1 MYLYFPTHVCVCVWV
16 CVCARVGAVAFYVR
30 KFCGVV
36 FPERLTHARVVA
48 NDGAVEETNGMMKT
62 IIPDMTNESSRPIIC
77 QRVAKRR
84 AHTLPE
90 GEELRNR
97 CQEMQEAGATQPG
110 AQRAFS
116 VLDRL
121 LLTHPVWLQ
130 LSLKQ
135 ESVLYILLREPV
147 GTFLVRKC
155 SVSQRKVLCMR
166 VTADRSSSSVKE
178 CFICEEDYTFA
189 LESSALSFPDLCRL
203 VAFYCVSRDVL
214 PLPLQLPDAIAN
226 ATTHRQLESISH
238 MGQDFWNSPSPSE
251 LQNGPLAS
259 LSSSLIQVEAA
270 LDRWRVQGHS
280 SQGKLCFINPLFL
293 QLEVW
298 KQSQLQ
304 SHSASNKRHRFKR
317 SMRLRLSE
325 SSMNLSLE
333 GVGSYSPPPSIEMP
347 GGSDRLRD
355 SNSKRRVHAG
365 AGVLRRT
372 PALSPGSAGS
382 EEEDMMVARAPQVEQ
397 PLDVRQPIPADAP
410 AIEVALLAPER
421 RPAPSLA
428 ELDSNSSFSSLDEEN
443 DSDSDCESG
452 VQTQTQ
458 DSRRPPL
465 VRSRGRGGLHRMSE
479 AFVCFFAPDKRLAR
493 LVQELSRDRRSIF
506 GATVQDFLLA
516 QTGLLKSVA
525 AASPSSPR
533 VTSVQLL
540 EGVRLFLSQA
550 KFCLLESGELEPPI
564 ETLVPESEKDLA
576 LERAMFSCVLRPLK
590 SHLDKALVALHQH
603 DASSQRFQRNLL
615 RLKGEGA
622 AERLG
627 MRMGVPDG
635 RQVDKVKRKLALMRR
650 THSPVDKVLLLL
662 QICKC
667 VQKGAGT
674 AHAGQEV
681 SWEDF
686 LPSLSY
692 VIVESNKP
700 HILMEVEY
708 MMELLLDQRVRQ
720 PSSDP
725 EYGPGPVD
733 LRLPYVRGPGS
744 AEAVALSAES
754 RGSEAKGDPSEP
766 EVRSDTVP
774 GRGAQ
779 RRADLAVA
787 SRREQPGAG
796 AAVRRHLRRVRP
808 AAVHAVLAQRRRDA
822 RPAAPGPAAGPGG
835 PQRGRPLPLLPEDRP
850 RLQQDAAAH
859 QRRRRGPE

>member
-1 MYLYFPTHVCVCVWV
+1 
-16 CVCARVGAVAFYVR
+16 
-30 KFCGVV
+30 
-36 FPERLTHARVVA
+36 
-48 NDGAVEETNGMMKT
+48 
-62 IIPDMTNESSRPIIC
+62 
-77 QRVAKRR
+77 
-84 AHTLPE
+84 
-90 GEELRNR
+90 
-97 CQEMQEAGATQPG
+97 MQEAGATQPG

-121 LLTHPVWLQ
+121 LLTHSVWLQ

-155 SVSQRKVLCMR
+155 SLSKRKVLCVR

-226 ATTHRQLESISH
+226 AMTHRQLESISH
-238 MGQDFWNSPSPSE
+238 MGQDFWNSPSASE

-259 LSSSLIQVEAA
+259 VSSSLIQVEAA
-270 LDRWRVQGHS
+270 LDRWRVQG
-280 SQGKLCFINPLFL
+280 SQSKLCFINPLFL

-298 KQSQLQ
+298 KQSELQ

-333 GVGSYSPPPSIEMP
+333 GVGSYSPPPSMEMP
-347 GGSDRLRD
+347 SGSKRLHD
-355 SNSKRRVHAG
+355 SNSQRRVHAG

-372 PALSPGSAGS
+372 PAVLPGSAGS
-382 EEEDMMVARAPQVEQ
+382 EEEDMMVARAPQVDR
-397 PLDVRQPIPADAP
+397 PPDVRQTVPADVP
-410 AIEVALLAPER
+410 AIDVALLAPER
-421 RPAPSLA
+421 RPAPSLS

-443 DSDSDCESG
+443 DSDSDFESG
-452 VQTQTQ
+452 LQTQTQ

-465 VRSRGRGGLHRMSE
+465 MRSRGRGGLHRMSE

-516 QTGLLKSVA
+516 QTRLLKSVA
-525 AASPSSPR
+525 AAASSSSPC

-540 EGVRLFLSQA
+540 QGVRLFLSQA
-550 KFCLLESGELEPPI
+550 KSCLLESGELEPPI
-564 ETLVPESEKDLA
+564 ETLVPENEKDLA

-590 SHLDKALVALHQH
+590 SHLDKALVALHQR

-615 RLKGEGA
+615 HLKGKGA

-627 MRMGVPDG
+627 LRTGAPDS

-650 THSPVDKVLLLL
+650 AHSPVDKVLLLL

-667 VQKGAGT
+667 VQNTPGT
-674 AHAGQEV
+674 AHGQEV

-692 VIVESNKP
+692 VIVESNRP
-700 HILMEVEY
+700 HTLIEVEY
-708 MMELLLDQRVRQ
+708 MMELLEPSWLGGEGGSYLTSVFASLHLIQSLDRDQPISGCLTSEAQEALKQWRCRRGGEALRQKETIQSQRCVRILFQ
-720 PSSDP
+720 DGERSAVRTLQWRVGESSQALAQVCAATFGVSDP
-725 EYGPGPVD
+725 QQYTLYWRSGGEMRALPPQAQPQDLAGHSEGGPSLSYLRTDHDFSKMRRLTRGGAVD
-733 LRLPYVRGPGS
+733 LS
-744 AEAVALSAES
+744 ES
-754 RGSEAKGDPSEP
+754 VCEE
-766 EVRSDTVP
+766 
-774 GRGAQ
+774 
-779 RRADLAVA
+779 
-787 SRREQPGAG
+787 
-796 AAVRRHLRRVRP
+796 
-808 AAVHAVLAQRRRDA
+808 
-822 RPAAPGPAAGPGG
+822 
-835 PQRGRPLPLLPEDRP
+835 
-850 RLQQDAAAH
+850 
-859 QRRRRGPE
+859 